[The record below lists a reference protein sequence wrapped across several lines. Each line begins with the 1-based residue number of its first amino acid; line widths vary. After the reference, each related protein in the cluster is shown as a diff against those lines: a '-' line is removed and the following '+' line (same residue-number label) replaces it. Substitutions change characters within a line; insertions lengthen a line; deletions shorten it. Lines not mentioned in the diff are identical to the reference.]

1 MQSNERGR
9 AASGAHSVGRFVA
22 IFAGVPLIAILA
34 LSAPDRAL
42 AACGSTKPAG
52 VHSTTGS
59 GLHIATSKPPTS
71 GSGGGSGTLG
81 CANGS
86 SASALHGLPMAA
98 SGRVLEG
105 EPHTAAH
112 TTLKRTATTRTAD
125 TGAHT
130 AAHTTAP
137 TRTATTTPI
146 RTATTRT
153 PNTGVHLRH

>member
-9 AASGAHSVGRFVA
+9 AASGAHSVARFVA

-59 GLHIATSKPPTS
+59 GVHTATSKPPTS

-86 SASALHGLPMAA
+86 SASALHGLPTAA
-98 SGRVLEG
+98 SGKVVEG
-105 EPHTAAH
+105 VAATAH
-112 TTLKRTATTRTAD
+112 MTTRTATTRT
-125 TGAHT
+125 TNRTTNSGAQL
-130 AAHTTAP
+130 
-137 TRTATTTPI
+137 R
-146 RTATTRT
+146 
-153 PNTGVHLRH
+153 GVKPPHA